1 MLNAPL
7 DELMQQFEVLH
18 LDVMAQASELN
29 TLSAEDE
36 DKDGET
42 EMFSDSVME
51 SVEQGKI
58 SLLLADDAIVA
69 ANSVSW
75 LQAIP
80 ADGDNKPEDGV
91 WGHMDDTMSATLA
104 DQGLGLDSHCLDT
117 WRGGKYEVSV
127 GNVGEKEVFLPKGM
141 PVGEFVRCTDSP
153 VSLHSSDVE
162 KGGMGDN
169 GFESSNLDVYAV
181 CSFCVG
187 LLWELWVFGT
197 EKLHVAWGWLL

>member
-1 MLNAPL
+1 MPVRANFVGTVDVKQNGASCEDLDESLVEAPEHKVATAALPYLDESLDEKCDTDEIEILNAPL

-36 DKDGET
+36 DEDGET

-91 WGHMDDTMSATLA
+91 WGHMVLN
-104 DQGLGLDSHCLDT
+104 GLHTHD
-117 WRGGKYEVSV
+117 
-127 GNVGEKEVFLPKGM
+127 
-141 PVGEFVRCTDSP
+141 
-153 VSLHSSDVE
+153 
-162 KGGMGDN
+162 
-169 GFESSNLDVYAV
+169 
-181 CSFCVG
+181 
-187 LLWELWVFGT
+187 
-197 EKLHVAWGWLL
+197 